1 MLWQYHAC
9 EIIGKFNV
17 KCHSGRKTCRG
28 AIYKK
33 SLVPNTVAIYE
44 VYKSS
49 HEDSVSKVII
59 EKYAATKYTKIKQ
72 VKKELRL

>member
-1 MLWQYHAC
+1 MTVSCMWNNWQIQCQMSFREEKPVEAQ
-9 EIIGKFNV
+9 F
-17 KCHSGRKTCRG
+17 T
-28 AIYKK
+28 KK

-59 EKYAATKYTKIKQ
+59 EKICRYQIHQNKNKL
-72 VKKELRL
+72 KKN